1 MYKVIKTKKHKEPP
15 HMKTQSSE
23 AAFEQAFNAIN
34 LATWNRPRTSNELQD
49 FLARREAIVDSVEL

>member
-1 MYKVIKTKKHKEPP
+1 
-15 HMKTQSSE
+15 MKTQSSE

-49 FLARREAIVDSVEL
+49 FLARREAVVDSVEL